1 MEGDNSIKSYL
12 DKFNKLIGWK
22 NIINFHINDSRY
34 PLGARKDEHRG
45 IGSGLIYNTD
55 EGKKA
60 LKYIKKFCMT
70 RKIPMILETHGAG
83 SSKSEGSH
91 KGAHGYEYEIAMIK
105 EL

>member
-1 MEGDNSIKSYL
+1 
-12 DKFNKLIGWK
+12 
-22 NIINFHINDSRY
+22 
-34 PLGARKDEHRG
+34 
-45 IGSGLIYNTD
+45 
-55 EGKKA
+55 
-60 LKYIKKFCMT
+60 MT